1 MLAPSYLHS
10 EFLLFQ
16 ISGHNVMASRRQH
29 RQDSSSTSP
38 SSPSASID
46 SSSSSLDSCQGHLTN
61 SNPPSR
67 VGSQYQE
74 GGVGELKLLTEETIK
89 GDYQVIT

>member
-1 MLAPSYLHS
+1 ML
-10 EFLLFQ
+10 LLTMCVTLVGTML
-16 ISGHNVMASRRQH
+16 S
-29 RQDSSSTSP
+29 
-38 SSPSASID
+38 
-46 SSSSSLDSCQGHLTN
+46 
-61 SNPPSR
+61 